1 MLIPLRC
8 GSWSETPPMASL
20 GLEREDEQ
28 PLLLE
33 LVAQPGFAVG
43 DVDAFDDFPVG
54 RCEPAAELHSTLNAS
69 VA

>member
-1 MLIPLRC
+1 MLIRVALRQLQRDA
-8 GSWSETPPMASL
+8 GDGVL

-43 DVDAFDDFPVG
+43 DVHAFDDFAVG
-54 RCEPAAELHSTLNAS
+54 RREPAAKFHSALNAS